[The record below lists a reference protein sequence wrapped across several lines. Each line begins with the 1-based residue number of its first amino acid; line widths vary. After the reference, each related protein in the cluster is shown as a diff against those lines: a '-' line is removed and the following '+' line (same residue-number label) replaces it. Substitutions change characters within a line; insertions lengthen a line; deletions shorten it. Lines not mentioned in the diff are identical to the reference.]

1 MASTLTY
8 LTKAYTMKLHHIILG
23 MAMAAGCLTACDE
36 VDSDKRFIGPV
47 VPEARKNVLI
57 EDFTGQKCVN
67 CPSAADMAAS
77 LQQLYGA
84 EHVVA
89 VSIHGGSLSRD
100 EATDKFG
107 LANAT
112 SKAYNEHWGVSQ
124 WPSGMIDRTG
134 GLQGPD
140 KWAAAVLTR
149 IIQQP
154 AAELNIANIAYDA
167 ASKTLNLD
175 VSVTAN
181 ESVTGRLQVW
191 LTESGVVQQQYM
203 PDGTKNNQYVH
214 NHVLRA
220 SVNDPYGD
228 PLTLAA
234 NATDTKH
241 YTYTLP
247 DVSALKNNTPWNTQN
262 MSVVVFFYNDQ
273 HGVMQVIDHKLQ

>member
-1 MASTLTY
+1 
-8 LTKAYTMKLHHIILG
+8 MKFHHIILG

-36 VDSDKRFIGPV
+36 VDADKRFTGPIGV
-47 VPEARKNVLI
+47 EAQKNVLI

-67 CPSAADMAAS
+67 CPNAAAAIEA
-77 LQQLYGA
+77 LQQQYTA
-84 EHVVA
+84 ERVIA
-89 VSIHGGSLSRD
+89 VSVHGGSLSRD

-112 SKAYNEHWGVSQ
+112 SKAYNEHWGVKQ
-124 WPSGMIDRTG
+124 WPSGMVDRIG
-134 GLQGPD
+134 GLQGED

-149 IIQQP
+149 FGVAP
-154 AAELNIANIAYDA
+154 KVDLDVANLVYDA
-167 ASKTLNLD
+167 ASKTLALD
-175 VSVTAN
+175 VSVAAK

-191 LTESGVVQQQYM
+191 LTESGIVQQQYM
-203 PDGTKNNQYVH
+203 PDGSKNNQYVH

-234 NATDTKH
+234 SATDTKH

-247 DVSALKNNTPWNTQN
+247 DVSALKGNNTPWNTQN

-273 HGVMQVIDHKLQ
+273 QGVMQVIDHKLQ

>member
-1 MASTLTY
+1 
-8 LTKAYTMKLHHIILG
+8 MKFHHIILG

-67 CPSAADMAAS
+67 CPSAAGMAAS

-234 NATDTKH
+234 SATDTKH

-247 DVSALKNNTPWNTQN
+247 DVSALRNNTPWNPQN

-273 HGVMQVIDHKLQ
+273 QGVMQVIDHKLQ

>member
-1 MASTLTY
+1 M
-8 LTKAYTMKLHHIILG
+8 
-23 MAMAAGCLTACDE
+23 
-36 VDSDKRFIGPV
+36 
-47 VPEARKNVLI
+47 
-57 EDFTGQKCVN
+57 
-67 CPSAADMAAS
+67 
-77 LQQLYGA
+77 
-84 EHVVA
+84 
-89 VSIHGGSLSRD
+89 
-100 EATDKFG
+100 
-107 LANAT
+107 
-112 SKAYNEHWGVSQ
+112 
-124 WPSGMIDRTG
+124 
-134 GLQGPD
+134 
-140 KWAAAVLTR
+140 
-149 IIQQP
+149 
-154 AAELNIANIAYDA
+154 NIANIAYDA

-220 SVNDPYGD
+220 SVNAPYGD

-234 NATDTKH
+234 NAADTKH

-273 HGVMQVIDHKLQ
+273 QGVMQVIDHKLQ

>member
-1 MASTLTY
+1 
-8 LTKAYTMKLHHIILG
+8 MKLHHIILG

-84 EHVVA
+84 EHVVT

-167 ASKTLNLD
+167 ASKTLSLD

-234 NATDTKH
+234 SATDTKH

-247 DVSALKNNTPWNTQN
+247 DVSALRNNTPWNTQN

-273 HGVMQVIDHKLQ
+273 QGVMQVIDHKLQ

>member
-1 MASTLTY
+1 
-8 LTKAYTMKLHHIILG
+8 MKLHHIILG

-36 VDSDKRFIGPV
+36 VDADKRFIGPV

-89 VSIHGGSLSRD
+89 VSIHGGSLSLD
-100 EATDKFG
+100 EKTSRLG

-134 GLQGPD
+134 GLQGED
-140 KWAAAVLTR
+140 KWAATVLTR

-154 AAELNIANIAYDA
+154 AVELSLANLAYDA
-167 ASKTLNLD
+167 TSKTLSLD

-181 ESVTGRLQVW
+181 EAVTGRLQVW
-191 LTESGVVQQQYM
+191 LTESGIVQRQYM
-203 PDGTKNNQYVH
+203 PDGTKNDQYVH

-220 SVNDPYGD
+220 TVNDPYGD
-228 PLTLAA
+228 QLTLAA
-234 NATDTKH
+234 SATDTKH

-273 HGVMQVIDHKLQ
+273 QGVMQVIDHKLL

>member
-1 MASTLTY
+1 
-8 LTKAYTMKLHHIILG
+8 MKLHHIILG

-47 VPEARKNVLI
+47 VPEARKNVLV

-67 CPSAADMAAS
+67 CPSAADMVAS

-124 WPSGMIDRTG
+124 WPSGKIDRTD

-154 AAELNIANIAYDA
+154 AAELNIANVAYDA

-191 LTESGVVQQQYM
+191 LTESGIVQQQYM

-273 HGVMQVIDHKLQ
+273 QGVMQVIDHKLQ

>member
-1 MASTLTY
+1 
-8 LTKAYTMKLHHIILG
+8 MKFHHIILG
-23 MAMAAGCLTACDE
+23 MVMAAGCLTACDE

-175 VSVTAN
+175 VSVAAK
-181 ESVTGRLQVW
+181 EAVTGRLQVW
-191 LTESGVVQQQYM
+191 LTESGIVQQQYM

-228 PLTLAA
+228 QLTLAA
-234 NATDTKH
+234 SATDTKH

-247 DVSALKNNTPWNTQN
+247 DVSALRNNTPWNTQN

-273 HGVMQVIDHKLQ
+273 QGVMQVIDHKLQ

>member
-8 LTKAYTMKLHHIILG
+8 LTKAYTMKLQHIILG
-23 MAMAAGCLTACDE
+23 MVMAAGCLTACDE
-36 VDSDKRFIGPV
+36 VDSDKRFTGPV
-47 VPEARKNVLI
+47 VPEARKNVLV

-67 CPSAADMAAS
+67 CPSAADMVAS

-124 WPSGMIDRTG
+124 WPSGKIDRTD

-167 ASKTLNLD
+167 ASKTLTLD
-175 VSVTAN
+175 VSVAAK
-181 ESVTGRLQVW
+181 EAVTGRLQVW
-191 LTESGVVQQQYM
+191 LTESGIVQQQYM

-228 PLTLAA
+228 QLTLAA
-234 NATDTKH
+234 NAADTKH

-273 HGVMQVIDHKLQ
+273 QGVMQVIDHKLQ

>member
-1 MASTLTY
+1 
-8 LTKAYTMKLHHIILG
+8 MKLHHIILG

-36 VDSDKRFIGPV
+36 VDADKRFAVPV
-47 VPEARKNVLI
+47 SVEAKKNVLI

-67 CPSAADMAAS
+67 CPKAAAVIEA
-77 LQQLYGA
+77 LQQCTG
-84 EHVVA
+84 EHVIA
-89 VSIHGGSLSRD
+89 VSVHGGSLSRD

-112 SKAYNEHWGVSQ
+112 SKAYNEHWGVTQ
-124 WPSGMIDRTG
+124 WPSGMVDRVGELHEGKWAAVLTG
-134 GLQGPD
+134 ED

-149 IIQQP
+149 FGVAP
-154 AAELNIANIAYDA
+154 KVDLNVANLVYDA
-167 ASKTLNLD
+167 ASKTLSLD
-175 VSVTAN
+175 VSVAAK
-181 ESVTGRLQVW
+181 EAVTGRLQVW
-191 LTESGVVQQQYM
+191 LTESGIVQQQYM

-234 NATDTKH
+234 NAADTKH

-247 DVSALKNNTPWNTQN
+247 DVSALKGNKTPWNTQN

-273 HGVMQVIDHKLQ
+273 QGVMQVIDHKLQ

>member
-8 LTKAYTMKLHHIILG
+8 LTKAYTMKLQHIILG
-23 MAMAAGCLTACDE
+23 MVMAAGCLTACDE
-36 VDSDKRFIGPV
+36 VDSDKRFTGPV
-47 VPEARKNVLI
+47 VPEARKNVLV

-67 CPSAADMAAS
+67 CPSAADMVAS

-124 WPSGMIDRTG
+124 WPSGKIDRTD

-167 ASKTLNLD
+167 ASKTLSLD
-175 VSVTAN
+175 VSVAAK

-273 HGVMQVIDHKLQ
+273 QGVMQVIDHKLQ

>member
-36 VDSDKRFIGPV
+36 LDAEKRFTGPFSV
-47 VPEARKNVLI
+47 EAQKNVLI
-57 EDFTGQKCVN
+57 EDFTGQKCKN
-67 CPSAADMAAS
+67 CPKAAAAIEA
-77 LQQLYGA
+77 LQQQYTA
-84 EHVVA
+84 ERVIA
-89 VSIHGGSLSRD
+89 VSVHGGSNSRD

-124 WPSGMIDRTG
+124 WPSGMVDRVG
-134 GLQGPD
+134 GLQGED

-149 IIQQP
+149 F
-154 AAELNIANIAYDA
+154 AAKEA
-167 ASKTLNLD
+167 
-175 VSVTAN
+175 
-181 ESVTGRLQVW
+181 VTGLLQVW
-191 LTESGVVQQQYM
+191 LTESGIVQQQYM
-203 PDGTKNNQYVH
+203 PDDTKNNQYVH

-273 HGVMQVIDHKLQ
+273 QGVMQVIDHKLQ

>member
-1 MASTLTY
+1 
-8 LTKAYTMKLHHIILG
+8 
-23 MAMAAGCLTACDE
+23 MAAALAMGCLTACDE
-36 VDSDKRFIGPV
+36 VDSDKRFTGPIT
-47 VPEARKNVLI
+47 PEARKNVLV

-67 CPSAADMAAS
+67 CPLAANTAAS

-89 VSIHGGSLSRD
+89 VSVHGGSLCLD
-100 EATDKFG
+100 EATSRLG

-134 GLQGPD
+134 GLQGED

-154 AAELNIANIAYDA
+154 AADLSVANLTFDA
-167 ASKTLNLD
+167 ATGTLNLD
-175 VSVTAN
+175 VNITASQAI
-181 ESVTGRLQVW
+181 EGKLQVW
-191 LTESGVVQQQYM
+191 LTESGIKQRQYM
-203 PDGTKNNQYVH
+203 PDGSVNNEYVH

-228 PLTLAA
+228 AVSLGKDESRTM
-234 NATDTKH
+234 H

-262 MSVVVFFYNDQ
+262 MSVVVFVYNDEQ
-273 HGVMQVIDHKLQ
+273 GVMQVIDHKLL